1 MVACRR
7 VQALVGQHQSL
18 DRFAAENMRVDDF
31 IDVGFADMA
40 IPDRFRVND
49 YSGSVLA
56 LIEAA
61 GLIGPYSAFKAA
73 LG

>member
-1 MVACRR
+1 
-7 VQALVGQHQSL
+7 
-18 DRFAAENMRVDDF
+18 MRVDDF